1 MLRRIDVFVDRM
13 ASEGRMRNEARHLL
27 KDAFLRGRFSRQ
39 DAERITD
46 TTDKTLKK
54 ITDQLEALGLLKRIE
69 TSGGMLYETAI
80 PIIFSPWILP
90 GLFPTGRESEIMAG

>member
-1 MLRRIDVFVDRM
+1 
-13 ASEGRMRNEARHLL
+13 MRGEARHLL
-27 KDAFLRGRFSRQ
+27 KDAFLRGRVSRQ

-54 ITDQLEALGLLKRIE
+54 ITDELIALGLLKRVE
-69 TSGGMLYETAI
+69 ASGGVLYEIAV
-80 PIIFSPWILP
+80 PITFSPWILP